1 MASGSLSVWST
12 LPSSKKI
19 SPMASALG
27 TQVLQPG
34 LNRYRGALQ
43 GVLRATGQIGTEGT
57 FTATCNNQFF
67 LTPQQR
73 SPRHRDDKE
82 GRAHLGCACPALLLH
97 THCHSAGCA
106 VGTGFVWITA
116 CSGHLQELHNLKK
129 PVSPP

>member
-57 FTATCNNQFF
+57 FTATCNNQ
-67 LTPQQR
+67 L
-73 SPRHRDDKE
+73 KE
-82 GRAHLGCACPALLLH
+82 P
-97 THCHSAGCA
+97 
-106 VGTGFVWITA
+106 TA
-116 CSGHLQELHNLKK
+116 QG
-129 PVSPP
+129 